1 MTTERLIVHVTKQVW
16 EEDSRALWFEK
27 RLLPFLFMTRS
38 GSTIAGTSLWHDGG
52 RDTKSI
58 VGAKTLSLGVSNRM
72 RLLGTL
78 RATGSPGSWVAFRQV
93 GRFFCRF
100 ASEPIRTD
108 VTRTERR

>member
-16 EEDSRALWFEK
+16 EENSRALWFEK
-27 RLLPFLFMTRS
+27 RLLPSPFMVRS

-52 RDTKSI
+52 HDTGPI
-58 VGAKTLSLGVSNRM
+58 VGAETLSLGVSNLI
-72 RLLGTL
+72 RLFGTL
-78 RATGSPGSWVAFRQV
+78 RATGTPGSWVAFRQV